1 MVDEAVRHHDQLL
14 GESDSV
20 NYDIRT
26 LQATIHKMN
35 HQVETEQAKEQ
46 EISQRMRQMKEQTN
60 GEIRQITESISQLQR
75 VVVDDSDSKHW
86 LRKAEFNRRELLRL
100 KNELQTKRQTDSA
113 TQALDPE
120 YGSVIKALVGTANSE
135 DLPQPL
141 DEVMVRQRLEIALA
155 NMRRKVEEAQ
165 VPDDGVAEN
174 FLRNCIHFVLVML
187 TLNLAMILIESKKIE
202 F

>member
-14 GESDSV
+14 GECDSV

-60 GEIRQITESISQLQR
+60 GEIRQITESITQLQR

-86 LRKAEFNRRELLRL
+86 LRKAEFNRRELL
-100 KNELQTKRQTDSA
+100 
-113 TQALDPE
+113 
-120 YGSVIKALVGTANSE
+120 
-135 DLPQPL
+135 
-141 DEVMVRQRLEIALA
+141 
-155 NMRRKVEEAQ
+155 
-165 VPDDGVAEN
+165 
-174 FLRNCIHFVLVML
+174 
-187 TLNLAMILIESKKIE
+187 
-202 F
+202 